1 MTQSLV
7 AKYTL
12 RLFMQ
17 LGKGNVV
24 YRLLLQPSPL
34 WLLLMGMTMRRKS
47 TQKGKKSILWI
58 KALGL
63 KAKPV

>member
-17 LGKGNVV
+17 LGKVNVV
-24 YRLLLQPSPL
+24 YRPLLQPSPL
-34 WLLLMGMTMRRKS
+34 WLLLMGMTTRRKS
-47 TQKGKKSILWI
+47 TQKGMKSIRLW
-58 KALGL
+58 
-63 KAKPV
+63 V